1 MQTQAPATGRIGA
14 SRSQG
19 PPPPPPRRVR
29 VGRPAAWAVLALS
42 LAACA
47 AAAVLDVLTPSAARA
62 AVDVA
67 PGSVAALA
75 GVAVA
80 VPGALLLLRAPGN
93 AVSWVLAGTGLFW
106 AVDGLAESWLA
117 YAVQHDPAL
126 PGASFAFWFLQRLGA
141 ALLLGLPLL
150 LLLYPDGRLPGG
162 RWRPVAIVSLASTA
176 LLPALLLVVP
186 SEVAFTADDGQ
197 VPGVYRSLDL
207 DLTTLPLPES
217 VTLPLLR
224 IALPVAVLG
233 IAVPAASV
241 VLRYRRATN
250 EDRRRMRWLLWAA
263 VVDLLVMLST
273 LLLPGEPSAMA
284 LMVAVALTGG
294 AVAVGILRPRAV
306 DIDRLLGGTVV
317 YGVLGIGVV
326 LLDLA
331 VLGAAGALLGDRFGE
346 HDATLLTLL
355 LVAAVYVPLRAPLW
369 RLVRRWVLGERDDP
383 YRVVSGLAARLERS
397 DGAEAQLVA
406 IAAAVAEAFR
416 SPYVGVEVDH
426 AGGERLVAEHGRRP
440 PAVRSLP
447 IAYRGEEV
455 GRLLLP
461 RDGVRAHLVTRDEGL
476 LADVVRQA
484 AAAAR
489 ASSLAAQLQQSR
501 EELVA
506 AREEERRRLRR
517 DLHDGLGPSLGAVV
531 LRIDTA
537 RNLAAAG
544 RAEDAD
550 RLLRTARDDVAAALA
565 DVRRLVHD
573 LRPPALDDL
582 GLTGAV
588 RQQADRLLGAGT
600 ATTVE
605 ADPTADDV
613 PAAVEVAAYRIASE
627 ALANVA
633 RHARASTCRVEL
645 VRDADRSLVLTVT
658 DDGVGIPEGAPAG
671 VGLVSLRERAAELG
685 GRCTVSCPPD
695 GGTVVRAVL
704 PADGGGRASGQ
715 DREHRSE
722 AAADREGASQRG
734 TSEERT
740 DRGGGLGVGAR
751 SGAVRG
757 SEEVHRG

>member
-1 MQTQAPATGRIGA
+1 MQTRTSVAEAAGAAPPEAGA
-14 SRSQG
+14 A
-19 PPPPPPRRVR
+19 PPPGS
-29 VGRPAAWAVLALS
+29 GRPRAAAWLVVAVVVAS
-42 LAACA
+42 TVAAG
-47 AAAVLDVLTPSAARA
+47 VLDASTPDAARA
-62 AVDVA
+62 ARGGTELGWVVA
-67 PGSVAALA
+67 LPGLALAVPAWLLLTRVPRNALSWVVAAT
-75 GVAVA
+75 AV
-80 VPGALLLLRAPGN
+80 L
-93 AVSWVLAGTGLFW
+93 W
-106 AVDGLAESWLA
+106 ATDGLAESWLTHA
-117 YAVQHDPAL
+117 LRSDPPLA
-126 PGASFAFWFLQRLGA
+126 GAGFASWTVERLGA
-141 ALLLGLPLL
+141 LLLLGLPLL
-150 LLLYPDGRLPGG
+150 LLLYPDGRLPAG
-162 RWRPVAIVSLASTA
+162 RLRRLSVASLVSSA

-186 SEVAFTADDGQ
+186 SEVAYSRDGSG
-197 VPGVYRSLDL
+197 VPDVYAGIDL
-207 DLTTLPLPES
+207 DLTTLPIPPEIAQAG
-217 VTLPLLR
+217 LR
-224 IALPVAVLG
+224 IAFPLALLGVAF
-233 IAVPAASV
+233 PAAAV
-241 VLRYRRATN
+241 VTRYRRARG

-273 LLLPGEPSAMA
+273 FLLPGGPTTATLS
-284 LMVAVALTGG
+284 LAVALTGT
-294 AVAVGILRPRAV
+294 AVTLGILRPRAV

-331 VLGAAGALLGDRFGE
+331 VLAGAGALLGDRFGE
-346 HDATLLTLL
+346 RDATLLTLL
-355 LVAAVYVPLRAPLW
+355 LVAAAYVPLRAPLW

-383 YRVVSGLAARLERS
+383 YRVVSELAARLERS
-397 DGAEAQLVA
+397 EDVEAQLVA
-406 IAAAVAEAFR
+406 IAAGVAEAFR

-426 AGGERLVAEHGRRP
+426 AAGERLVAEHGRRP
-440 PAVRSLP
+440 ASVRSLP

-461 RDGVRAHLVTRDEGL
+461 GDGVRAHLVTRDEGL

-501 EELVA
+501 EELVS

-537 RNLAAAG
+537 RNLTAAG

-550 RLLRTARDDVAAALA
+550 RLLRAARDDVAGALG

-600 ATTVE
+600 VTTVE
-605 ADPTADDV
+605 ADPAADDL

-633 RHARASTCRVEL
+633 RHAGATTCRVEL
-645 VRDADRSLVLTVT
+645 VRGGDRSLVLTVT
-658 DDGVGIPEGAPAG
+658 DDGVGIPPDAPAG

-704 PADGGGRASGQ
+704 PAEGG
-715 DREHRSE
+715 EK
-722 AAADREGASQRG
+722 RG
-734 TSEERT
+734 
-740 DRGGGLGVGAR
+740 
-751 SGAVRG
+751 
-757 SEEVHRG
+757 